1 MDKIRF
7 PVNSGLA
14 TLLPG
19 FRKEWVL
26 VGFGAAVARVD
37 VAVVVAAVVDDCYI
51 VALAAVLAQL
61 KGADDVAAGGVEDSV
76 GVENRECMEAFES
89 PQHLE
94 SNWKGRTI
102 A

>member
-1 MDKIRF
+1 MAE
-7 PVNSGLA
+7 V
-14 TLLPG
+14 
-19 FRKEWVL
+19 V
-26 VGFGAAVARVD
+26 AAVGNLHSFLLD
-37 VAVVVAAVVDDCYI
+37 VAAVVDDCYI